1 MRFTVTVD
9 DREYI
14 LDFEP
19 GGEKAHYHLKGEI
32 ESSGSISIE
41 EVAPGVFSVLLDSRS
56 FTVHV
61 APNGSGLEAWTG
73 TRRRAIA
80 LSDMRDR
87 SARSKSTGAAGPLQ
101 VKAQM
106 PGKVIKLLVSAG
118 EKVETGQGLVV
129 VEAMKMQNEMRS
141 RKTGIVAKI
150 LVREGAT
157 VAAGEILMVVE

>member
-1 MRFTVTVD
+1 MKFAVAVN
-9 DREYI
+9 DREYV

-19 GGEKAHYHLKGEI
+19 GGERAQYHLAGAV
-32 ESSGSISIE
+32 ESAGSASIV
-41 EVAPGVFSVLLDSRS
+41 EVTPGVFSILLDSRS

-61 APNGSGLEAWTG
+61 APNGSGIETWTG
-73 TRRRAIA
+73 ADRRIVS
-80 LSDMRDR
+80 LSDSRDR
-87 SARSKSTGAAGPLQ
+87 SDTSKSAGAAGPLQ

-118 EKVETGQGLVV
+118 EMVESGQGLVV
-129 VEAMKMQNEMRS
+129 VEAMKMQNEMKS

-150 LVREGAT
+150 VVREGAT